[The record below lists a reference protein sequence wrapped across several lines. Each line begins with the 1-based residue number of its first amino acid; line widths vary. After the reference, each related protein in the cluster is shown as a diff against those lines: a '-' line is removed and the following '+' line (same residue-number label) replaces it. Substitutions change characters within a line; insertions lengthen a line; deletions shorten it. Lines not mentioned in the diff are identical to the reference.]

1 MPEGQM
7 DRNAPT
13 ENQNSVDVQTSVQMP
28 EGCSTDQ
35 TTYAVTRRSA
45 GNRSRTSLLSLKKR
59 SGWFN
64 RRINEGNKKFKEIG
78 RWFSGKSLED
88 VDENDIISGI
98 GYFMSKNYS
107 EDSKFEDVLEH
118 LDGVLHKLR
127 SIVMQEIRNDF
138 MPRNMASVFIESS
151 MSHKALQCLK
161 RIDHHGVLQGVSPT
175 SVSKEMKKW
184 SKEAEDIDMGWERTD
199 GLTYGV
205 RVKQVKSYASFM
217 VESYE
222 KRTGSR
228 VIKVSFKLGIDSRV
242 HYDRGG

>member
-1 MPEGQM
+1 
-7 DRNAPT
+7 
-13 ENQNSVDVQTSVQMP
+13 
-28 EGCSTDQ
+28 
-35 TTYAVTRRSA
+35 
-45 GNRSRTSLLSLKKR
+45 LSLKKW

-64 RRINEGNKKFKEIG
+64 HRVNEGNKKFKEIG
-78 RWFSGKSLED
+78 RWFSRKSLED
-88 VDENDIISGI
+88 VDENDIISRI

-138 MPRNMASVFIESS
+138 MPRNMDSVFIESS

-161 RIDHHGVLQGVSPT
+161 RIDRHGVLQGVSPT

-184 SKEAEDIDMGWERTD
+184 SKEDEDIDMGWERTD
-199 GLTYGV
+199 GFTYGV
-205 RVKQVKSYASFM
+205 RFKQVNSYASFM

-222 KRTGSR
+222 KRSGTI
-228 VIKVSFKLGIDSRV
+228 VNEVSFKLGIDSRV

>member
-1 MPEGQM
+1 
-7 DRNAPT
+7 
-13 ENQNSVDVQTSVQMP
+13 
-28 EGCSTDQ
+28 
-35 TTYAVTRRSA
+35 
-45 GNRSRTSLLSLKKR
+45 
-59 SGWFN
+59 
-64 RRINEGNKKFKEIG
+64 
-78 RWFSGKSLED
+78 
-88 VDENDIISGI
+88 
-98 GYFMSKNYS
+98 MSKKYS

-118 LDGVLHKLR
+118 LDGVLYKLR

-138 MPRNMASVFIESS
+138 MPRNIAYVFIESS

-161 RIDHHGVLQGVSPT
+161 RIDRHGVLQGVSPT

-228 VIKVSFKLGIDSRV
+228 VIEVSFKLGIDSRV
-242 HYDRGG
+242 HYDRGGQVCEILFELLEDSGLMSCVSLGKWDGKEEYK

>member
-1 MPEGQM
+1 
-7 DRNAPT
+7 
-13 ENQNSVDVQTSVQMP
+13 
-28 EGCSTDQ
+28 
-35 TTYAVTRRSA
+35 
-45 GNRSRTSLLSLKKR
+45 
-59 SGWFN
+59 
-64 RRINEGNKKFKEIG
+64 
-78 RWFSGKSLED
+78 
-88 VDENDIISGI
+88 
-98 GYFMSKNYS
+98 MSKDYS

-151 MSHKALQCLK
+151 MSHKALQCMK
-161 RIDHHGVLQGVSPT
+161 RIDRHGVLQGVSPT

-222 KRTGSR
+222 KRVG
-228 VIKVSFKLGIDSRV
+228 
-242 HYDRGG
+242 H